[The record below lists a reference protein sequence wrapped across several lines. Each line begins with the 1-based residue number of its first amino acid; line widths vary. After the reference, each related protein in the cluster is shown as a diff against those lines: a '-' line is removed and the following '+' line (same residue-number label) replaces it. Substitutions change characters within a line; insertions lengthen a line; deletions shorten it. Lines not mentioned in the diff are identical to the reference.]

1 MTTTSDERGQR
12 TSLRNF
18 GGAGAGRKSTDKATG
33 KDSHRWKVLGV
44 GVAANGSFAAALT
57 GLPATAVSMR
67 ADYGLAATDL
77 GLVIGV
83 MGLGVAGSELLWG
96 MLTDWWGDRKV
107 LLTGLGLTG
116 MVLALMALLV
126 SPVPGHIP
134 STMLLAGAFLLVGMI
149 GGSLNGSSGRAVMAW
164 FGEGERGFAM
174 SVRQMALP
182 AGGAAGALILPPLAE
197 GVGFQGVYGTLA
209 ALCLITTGFV
219 WLWVSEPP
227 VMAAKM
233 TAGTA
238 SQISGKGPLRNGQV
252 WKTVFG
258 IGALCI
264 PQVAVVTFAAIF
276 LNDVGHLGTAAV
288 SASIVAIQLGAAVV
302 RVWSG
307 HFTDRRGN
315 RRPFLKACALLT
327 AVVYCVLA
335 GFVAIDSALPEPGGA
350 FVVAVVVALVA
361 GGVVASSW
369 HGIAFTELASIAGI
383 ANTGTALGLGNTFAF
398 GAYFLA
404 PLAIPHVLE
413 RANWSGVWLAAA
425 VAALAAFILFPK
437 VAPVEKR

>member
-1 MTTTSDERGQR
+1 MTTTSEQSGRR
-12 TSLRNF
+12 APLRNIA
-18 GGAGAGRKSTDKATG
+18 GDGACGATAGPDR
-33 KDSHRWKVLGV
+33 HRWKVLGV

-67 ADYGLAATDL
+67 ADYGLAAADL
-77 GLVIGV
+77 GLVIGA
-83 MGLGVAGSELLWG
+83 MGLGVAVSELLWG
-96 MLTDWWGDRKV
+96 MLTDRLGDRRV

-116 MVLALMALLV
+116 LVLALMALLL
-126 SPVPGHIP
+126 SPVPGRVP
-134 STMLLAGAFLLVGMI
+134 SAMLLAGAFLLVGMI

-197 GVGFQGVYGTLA
+197 GVGFQSVYGTLA
-209 ALCLITTGFV
+209 ALCLITTGLV
-219 WLWVSEPP
+219 WLWVGEPP
-227 VMAAKM
+227 VTAARSP
-233 TAGTA
+233 AGTA
-238 SQISGKGPLRNGQV
+238 SERPGTGPLRNGQV
-252 WKTVFG
+252 WKTVLG
-258 IGALCI
+258 VGALCI

-276 LNDVGHLGTAAV
+276 LNDVGHLGTAAM
-288 SASIVAIQLGAAVV
+288 SASIVSIQLGAAVV

-307 HFTDRRGN
+307 HFTDRRRN

-327 AVVYCVLA
+327 AAVYCVLA
-335 GFVAIDSALPEPGGA
+335 GCVALQSALPECGGA
-350 FVVAVVVALVA
+350 VVAAVVVALVA
-361 GGVVASSW
+361 GGIVASSW

-383 ANTGTALGLGNTFAF
+383 AHTGTVLGLGNTFAF

-413 RANWSGVWLAAA
+413 RASWSGVWLAAA
-425 VAALAAFILFPK
+425 VAALAAFVLFPK
-437 VAPVEKR
+437 VAPAAGR

>member
-1 MTTTSDERGQR
+1 MTITGEEQAQR
-12 TSLRNF
+12 APLRKV
-18 GGAGAGRKSTDKATG
+18 GGNAASTASAGPAP
-33 KDSHRWKVLGV
+33 HRWKVLGV

-57 GLPATAVSMR
+57 GLPATAVSLR
-67 ADYGLAATDL
+67 SDYGLASTDL
-77 GLVIGV
+77 GLVIGA
-83 MGLGVAGSELLWG
+83 MGLGVAVSELLWG
-96 MLTDWWGDRKV
+96 MLTDRWGDRKV

-116 MVLALMALLV
+116 LVLALMALLV
-126 SPVPGHIP
+126 SPVPGRIP
-134 STMLLAGAFLLVGMI
+134 STTLLAGAFLLVGMI

-209 ALCLITTGFV
+209 ALCLITTGLV

-227 VMAAKM
+227 AMAAK
-233 TAGTA
+233 TPAGTD

-258 IGALCI
+258 VGALCI

-276 LNDVGHLGTAAV
+276 LNDVCHLGTTTV

-307 HFTDRRGN
+307 HVTDRRRN

-327 AVVYCVLA
+327 AAVYCVLA
-335 GFVAIDSALPEPGGA
+335 SFVAIDTALPESGGA
-350 FVVAVVVALVA
+350 LVAAVVVALVA
-361 GGVVASSW
+361 GGIVASSW
-369 HGIAFTELASIAGI
+369 HGIAFTELASIAGL
-383 ANTGTALGLGNTFAF
+383 AHTGTALGLGNTFAF

-425 VAALAAFILFPK
+425 VAALVAFALFPK
-437 VAPVEKR
+437 ATPEGR